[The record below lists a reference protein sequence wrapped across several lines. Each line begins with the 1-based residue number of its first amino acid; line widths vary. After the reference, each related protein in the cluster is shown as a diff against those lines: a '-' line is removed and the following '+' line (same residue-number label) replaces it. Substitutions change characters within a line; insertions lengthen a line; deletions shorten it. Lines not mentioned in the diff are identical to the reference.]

1 MASLFLHRDHPM
13 QLLSLCAFGL
23 CGLLV
28 FAFRLRYVSTREFM
42 PYHAVVLGKPWA
54 ALEPHLQTI
63 ILGMLKVA
71 AGGLLAF
78 GCTIFWLLVP
88 LQQGEAWAAWAALT
102 ITIVL
107 ITPILYVVIW
117 LRRVSPGART
127 PVVPT
132 VAVIVLAIAGSL
144 AFFAAHA

>member
-1 MASLFLHRDHPM
+1 M

-28 FAFRLRYVSTREFM
+28 FIFGLRYVFTREFM
-42 PYHAVVLGKPWA
+42 SYQAAVLGKPWA
-54 ALEPHLQTI
+54 ALEPHLQVI

-71 AGGLLAF
+71 AGGFLAF
-78 GCTIFWLLVP
+78 GCTLFWLLLP
-88 LQQGEAWAAWAALT
+88 LQRGEAWAAWAALT
-102 ITIVL
+102 TSLVL
-107 ITPILYVVIW
+107 ATPILYVVVW

-132 VAVIVLAIAGSL
+132 TAVIVLAVVGTV
-144 AFFAAHA
+144 AFFAARA